1 MFQGDFQS
9 STRRAATIVKETI
22 LAEISRIALRQ
33 QGEWPEAKSYPSET
47 PSSVDS
53 S

>member
-9 STRRAATIVKETI
+9 ITRRAATIVKETL
-22 LAEISRIALRQ
+22 LAEISHVALRQ

-47 PSSVDS
+47 LSSVDS